1 MAAILLATPWAW
13 TGPPADGHTQGQM
26 QRINAVLDA
35 MHEEVAATRRSWQ
48 PWLAVFVVTL
58 FAPLLFAG
66 WILVRAERSV
76 VGHDEMIRALVRLG
90 ADLPVVRQY
99 LREHDR
105 PRLPAETKSEPE
117 GLLGG

>member
-1 MAAILLATPWAW
+1 MVAILLAAPFVWI
-13 TGPPADGHTQGQM
+13 GPPADRPTQGQM
-26 QRINAVLDA
+26 QRINAALDA

-48 PWLAVFVVTL
+48 PWLAVFVVSL

-90 ADLPVVRQY
+90 AEEPVVHQY
-99 LREHDR
+99 LRQHDR
-105 PRLPAETKSEPE
+105 PGLPAETESEPGRFRE
-117 GLLGG
+117 G